1 MEYQEPATPTPAEE
15 TTPKRRPRNWQQIWM
30 PLWLSLAF
38 IAGILLSTYLLQPP
52 KASNRI
58 SSKQM
63 HKFDEVLEYVNMYY
77 VDSIDTDKMFEEAI
91 RAMLQTLDPH
101 STYATAEENRSL
113 METLEGSFEG
123 VGIQFS
129 IMNDTVMVVAVVTGG
144 PSEKV
149 GIRAGDRIISVD
161 GKKIAG
167 TGIANN
173 DVMKLLRG
181 KRNTAVTVGIKRQ
194 NFPQT
199 YYYTIIRDV
208 IPTYTVDVS
217 YMIDKETGYIKIN
230 QFGGTTAQEFHK
242 ALLTLRM
249 QGMTKLI
256 IDLRGNPGGLL
267 EAAVQICDE
276 LLPDRELIVYTEG
289 MRINSEKIYATRYGN
304 FEKGKV
310 AILIDDFSASAS
322 EIVAGTVQDN
332 DRGIV
337 VGRRSFGKGL
347 VQRQIDLS
355 DSSSIRLTVAR
366 YHTPSGRCIQRTYKD
381 GTEQYYEEMIKRYE
395 RGEMDSADSIKFDQN
410 LRYTTKKGRVVY
422 GGGGIMP
429 DYFVAIDRDST
440 LTSCYQVINSGV
452 MVQFAF
458 DYANQHHEAL
468 TKAYPTATAFVA
480 NMKVNDQTLNS
491 LLQFYTTKTK
501 QKVPTMNA
509 ASREELRL
517 WLKALIGRNLYQD
530 KGFYPVINQTDKVVL
545 KAVEEMR
552 TER

>member
-1 MEYQEPATPTPAEE
+1 M
-15 TTPKRRPRNWQQIWM
+15 
-30 PLWLSLAF
+30 SLAF
-38 IAGILLSTYLLQPP
+38 VAGILLSTYLLQPP

-77 VDSIDTDKMFEEAI
+77 VDSINTDKMFEEAI

-410 LRYTTKKGRVVY
+410 LRYTTQKGRVVY

-545 KAVEEMR
+545 KAIEEMR